1 MTDIYN
7 ISMRLSKTMKSLDGE
22 LNNIQYKLNTLLN
35 INNRLTKFI
44 DLTVTNIILDI
55 NALEYDAHSVIIKGT
70 IYYINE
76 IKFIIELKYC
86 DGLTV
91 SWNIRGINSEIVSI
105 IQEYNNIKMTINNT
119 ENVDKCAA
127 YYKIYTN
134 NYAI

>member
-1 MTDIYN
+1 
-7 ISMRLSKTMKSLDGE
+7 MRLSKAMKSLDGE

-55 NALEYDAHSVIIKGT
+55 NALEYDAYSVIIKGT

-76 IKFIIELKYC
+76 IKFIIELKYR

-105 IQEYNNIKMTINNT
+105 IQEDNNIKMTINNT
-119 ENVDKCAA
+119 ENMDKCAT

-134 NYAI
+134 K